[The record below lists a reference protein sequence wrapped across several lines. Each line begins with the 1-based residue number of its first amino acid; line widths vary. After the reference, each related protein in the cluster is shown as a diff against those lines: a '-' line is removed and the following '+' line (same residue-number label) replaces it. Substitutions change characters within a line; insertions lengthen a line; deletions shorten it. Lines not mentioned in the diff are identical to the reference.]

1 LKKVLIPFLAAA
13 GLTAASP
20 VSAQT
25 EKDLLRFEWVTGLY
39 FQGTMADAA
48 FSFDTTPFGGILVER
63 DGGTLD
69 VDPTFWYGIRSNY
82 RLNNRWSLDFS
93 WMHATAAY
101 RVEFPAEAQDAGN
114 FDLEGLILGVFDLS
128 PAQGSAN
135 GRLAS
140 ATSDARIDAYL
151 ASARW
156 ETPVLG
162 RWAYPYVTV
171 GGGIYKQ
178 KSGGYVFRSDYE
190 TDPPAVFESLFAQGM
205 DPLQEVGISRFR
217 IEGTDWLVSVGGGM
231 RTSLSQRWGADIE
244 VEDLVQIGADYT
256 NIDASSTP
264 PTDPDNSRLFSTTFE
279 GRKGLIHNL
288 AFRVSLTYAFW
299 PADRPR

>member
-1 LKKVLIPFLAAA
+1 MKKVLIPLLAAGFA
-13 GLTAASP
+13 AASP

-69 VDPTFWYGIRSNY
+69 VDPTFWYGIRTNY

-93 WMHATAAY
+93 WMHATGAY
-101 RVEFPAEAQDAGN
+101 RVEFPAEAQDEGN
-114 FDLEGLILGVFDLS
+114 FDLEGLILGAFDFQS
-128 PAQGSAN
+128 QTN
-135 GRLAS
+135 GRLSS
-140 ATSDARIDAYL
+140 ATSDARIDTYL
-151 ASARW
+151 AAARW

-162 RWAYPYVTV
+162 RWAYPYLTV

-178 KSGGYVFRSDYE
+178 KSSDSVFRSDYE
-190 TDPPAVFESLFAQGM
+190 SDPPAVFEALFAQGL
-205 DPLQEVGISRFR
+205 DPLQVVGISRFG
-217 IEGTDWLVSVGGGM
+217 IDATDWLLSFGGGM
-231 RTSLSQRWGADIE
+231 RASLSERWGVDLE
-244 VEDLVQIGADYT
+244 MEDLVQIGADYRD
-256 NIDASSTP
+256 IDASSTP
-264 PTDPDNSRLFSTTFE
+264 APDPDSGRLFQTTFM
-279 GRKGLIHNL
+279 GKDGLIHNL
-288 AFRVSLTYAFW
+288 AFRVSLTYSFW